1 MTTSAASAGLQAAR
15 STAMAVLRSPWP
27 WIVLAIIAAA
37 ILHRNGKRWWYNLT
51 RLDRGNYE
59 GHQLNAADRA
69 RVEGIARELHRGIN
83 SWTNAGRTQAISRA
97 LALNDTELKYLAD
110 FYASINA
117 GGTLLTVLDNE
128 WTLPDAGQEL
138 IARLIQIGARKSK
151 GDDGLNG
158 SFTMTEK
165 TQSPTT

>member
-1 MTTSAASAGLQAAR
+1 MSTGSASAGLQAAR
-15 STAMAVLRSPWP
+15 SAAMAVLRSPWP
-27 WIVLAIIAAA
+27 WILLAIIAAA
-37 ILHRNGKRWWYNLT
+37 FLYRNGTRWWYNIT
-51 RLDRGNYE
+51 RVDRGNYE
-59 GHQLNAADRA
+59 GHQLNAADRV
-69 RVEGIARELHRGIN
+69 RVEAIARELHRSIN
-83 SWTNAGRTQAISRA
+83 SWTNAGRTQAINRA

-151 GDDGLNG
+151 LDDGLNG
-158 SFTMTEK
+158 SFTFTEK
-165 TQSPTT
+165 TQHPST